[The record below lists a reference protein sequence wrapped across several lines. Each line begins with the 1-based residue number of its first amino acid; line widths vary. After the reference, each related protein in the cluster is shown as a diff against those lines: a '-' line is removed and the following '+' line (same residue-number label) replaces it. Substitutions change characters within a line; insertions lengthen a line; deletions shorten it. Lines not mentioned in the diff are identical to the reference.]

1 RPDHRP
7 VSRGFPKPRLVAER
21 KYRACI
27 VELNA
32 HAVALA
38 RRQQGGLLVALAMS
52 EIEYPIADTQ
62 RFTGGVHI
70 AQPNHQIRN
79 WPVGRD
85 IERHDR
91 GAKDLDRRIE
101 WRGLENHGAR
111 VVVLLV
117 AGLIA
122 PATEWNPFAR
132 TLADRLRRAYGASRQ
147 RCRGFLQPLIGQE
160 QPPRGYSGRWPRRF
174 CNPTARQR

>member
-7 VSRGFPKPRLVAER
+7 VSRRYRKPHLVAER

-38 RRQQGGLLVALAMS
+38 RRQQGRPLVALAMS
-52 EIEYPIADTQ
+52 EVEYPIADAQ
-62 RFTGGVHI
+62 RFTGGLHI

-85 IERHDR
+85 IECHDW
-91 GAKDLDRRIE
+91 GAQDLDRRIE

-122 PATEWNPFAR
+122 PATEWNPFTR

-147 RCRGFLQPLIGQE
+147 GCRGFLQPLIGQE
-160 QPPRGYSGRWPRRF
+160 QPPRGYSVRCPPRF
-174 CNPTARQR
+174 CN